1 MQSNFSRPREGA
13 GKLPPSM
20 CYADALVSR
29 AEMRDG
35 ELRISRAVGWVTG
48 AVVALLPTMAAVSV
62 HAALTDVIR
71 VCADPQNMPF
81 SNQKGEGFENKLVD
95 LIAAKLN
102 MQVVYTWLP
111 QVMGHV
117 STLPDDIECDL
128 LMGYAQGTG
137 QIEDTNP
144 YYRTSYVLIYRQ
156 NDKSLASVE
165 SLADNRLKNKTIG
178 ILART
183 PPVSIMAMNGL
194 MANARSFEVK
204 GDGNAA
210 SAASDVIAA
219 VASGEID
226 AGILW
231 GPLGGYYA
239 QTAKVPLA
247 LVPLVKEKAG
257 PTTIYGITM
266 GVPPNEPEWK
276 HKVNKVIAGNQAD
289 INAMLSE
296 YNVPLL
302 DENGNRIKTSTAER

>member
-1 MQSNFSRPREGA
+1 MQKFRLRSSRGGGWLARRLRMCVTAGLLVLLAAGA
-13 GKLPPSM
+13 SVNAQAEL
-20 CYADALVSR
+20 ADGVL
-29 AEMRDG
+29 
-35 ELRISRAVGWVTG
+35 
-48 AVVALLPTMAAVSV
+48 
-62 HAALTDVIR
+62 H
-71 VCADPQNMPF
+71 VCADPQNLPF
-81 SNQKGEGFENKLVD
+81 SNEKGEGFENKLVA
-95 LIAAKLN
+95 LIAAKLDLH
-102 MQVVYTWLP
+102 VSYIWLP

-117 STLPDDIECDL
+117 ATLPDDTDCDL

-137 QIEDTNP
+137 LIEDTNP

-156 NDKSLASVE
+156 SDKSLAGVE
-165 SLADNRLKNKTIG
+165 SLADDRLKSKRIG

-204 GDGNAA
+204 GDRNAA
-210 SAASDVIAA
+210 GAVEDVIAA
-219 VASGEID
+219 IASGEID

-239 QTAKVPLA
+239 QNVKVPLA

-257 PTTIYGITM
+257 PATIYPITM
-266 GVPPNEPEWK
+266 GVRPNEPEWK
-276 HKVNKVIAGNQAD
+276 HKLNKLIAENQAD

-302 DENGNRIKTSTAER
+302 DENGNLIKTSTAER

>member
-1 MQSNFSRPREGA
+1 M
-13 GKLPPSM
+13 K
-20 CYADALVSR
+20 DV
-29 AEMRDG
+29 

-48 AVVALLPTMAAVSV
+48 AVIALLPTIAAVSA
-62 HAALTDVIR
+62 HAALTGGVIR

-165 SLADNRLKNKTIG
+165 TLADDRLKSKTIG

-194 MANARSFEVK
+194 MANAKSFEVK

>member
-1 MQSNFSRPREGA
+1 M
-13 GKLPPSM
+13 K
-20 CYADALVSR
+20 DV
-29 AEMRDG
+29 
-35 ELRISRAVGWVTG
+35 ELRISRAAGWVTG
-48 AVVALLPTMAAVSV
+48 AVVALLPAMPAVSA
-62 HAALTDVIR
+62 HAALTGGVIR

-165 SLADNRLKNKTIG
+165 TLADDRLKSKTIG

-210 SAASDVIAA
+210 SAPSDVIAA

>member
-1 MQSNFSRPREGA
+1 M
-13 GKLPPSM
+13 K
-20 CYADALVSR
+20 DV
-29 AEMRDG
+29 

-48 AVVALLPTMAAVSV
+48 AVVALLPAMPAVSA
-62 HAALTDVIR
+62 HAALTGGVIR

-81 SNQKGEGFENKLVD
+81 SNQKGEGFENKLVN

-165 SLADNRLKNKTIG
+165 TLADDRLKSKTIG

-194 MANARSFEVK
+194 MANAKSFEVK

>member
-1 MQSNFSRPREGA
+1 
-13 GKLPPSM
+13 
-20 CYADALVSR
+20 
-29 AEMRDG
+29 MRDA
-35 ELRISRAVGWVTG
+35 ELRISRAAGWVARVG
-48 AVVALLPTMAAVSV
+48 LALLPAMAAISAN
-62 HAALTDVIR
+62 AALTDGIIR

-81 SNQKGEGFENKLVD
+81 SNEKGEGFENKLVD
-95 LIAAKLN
+95 LIAAKLDK
-102 MQVVYTWLP
+102 QVVYTWLP

-156 NDKSLASVE
+156 NDKSLAGVE
-165 SLADNRLKNKTIG
+165 TLADDRLKSKTIG

-266 GVPPNEPEWK
+266 GLPPNEPEWK
-276 HKVNKVIAGNQAD
+276 HKLNKVIAENQAD
-289 INAMLSE
+289 INALLSK

-302 DENGNRIKTSTAER
+302 DESGNRIKASTAER

>member
-1 MQSNFSRPREGA
+1 
-13 GKLPPSM
+13 
-20 CYADALVSR
+20 
-29 AEMRDG
+29 MRDA
-35 ELRISRAVGWVTG
+35 ELRISRAAGWVARVG
-48 AVVALLPTMAAVSV
+48 LALLPAMAAVSAN
-62 HAALTDVIR
+62 AALTDGIIR

-81 SNQKGEGFENKLVD
+81 SNEKGEGFENKLVD
-95 LIAAKLN
+95 LIAAKLDK
-102 MQVVYTWLP
+102 QVVYTWLP

-156 NDKSLASVE
+156 NDKSLAGVE
-165 SLADNRLKNKTIG
+165 TLADDRLKSKTIG

-194 MANARSFEVK
+194 MANARSFEVQ

-276 HKVNKVIAGNQAD
+276 HKLNKVIAENQAD
-289 INAMLSE
+289 INALLSK

-302 DENGNRIKTSTAER
+302 DESGNRIKASTAER